1 MSKKGY
7 MNLSLSRGE
16 SAKYE
21 QVIEVDDFVRL
32 LKEKNEIITSLGEI
46 FPGLRAA
53 CVIKTYN
60 HREIPNS
67 EIKFYNR
74 QDQQIKLKTG
84 NILFTVGL
92 LKEGGAGGGAAR
104 LAGLVEVNIA
114 GKVDHGKMGDF
125 EKDNYQELNTV
136 LMFSSRNRYSTS
148 RAMSRGMFLHNP
160 SGQSAKKVALKLKL
174 ELYHPGSAV
183 SRMVLL
189 PKSLRSE
196 NTLSSLNKAIMK
208 DTSTADLT
216 IRADSSN
223 TFRVHKC
230 FICAR
235 FVKYISFLSQPGSFS
250 FCSQVSRYSCPG

>member
-1 MSKKGY
+1 

-104 LAGLVEVNIA
+104 LAGMVEVNIA

-136 LMFSSRNRYSTS
+136 LMFSSRNRCSTS

-160 SGQSAKKVALKLKL
+160 SGQSQSTKKVALKLKL
-174 ELYHPGSAV
+174 ELYQP
-183 SRMVLL
+183 VLL

-216 IRADSSN
+216 IRADSST
-223 TFRVHKC
+223 TFRVHKN

-235 FVKYISFLSQPGSFS
+235 FVKYISF
-250 FCSQVSRYSCPG
+250 

>member
-174 ELYHPGSAV
+174 ELYHP
-183 SRMVLL
+183 VLL

-216 IRADSSN
+216 IRADSST
-223 TFRVHKC
+223 TFRVHKN

-235 FVKYISFLSQPGSFS
+235 FVKYISFKSQTGSFS
-250 FCSQVSRYSCPG
+250 VCTQVSRCS

>member
-104 LAGLVEVNIA
+104 LAGIVEVNIA

-148 RAMSRGMFLHNP
+148 RAMSSGMFLHNP
-160 SGQSAKKVALKLKL
+160 SGQSQSSKKAALKLKL
-174 ELYHPGSAV
+174 ELYHP
-183 SRMVLL
+183 VLL

-216 IRADSSN
+216 IRADSST
-223 TFRVHKC
+223 TFRVHKN

-235 FVKYISFLSQPGSFS
+235 FVKYISF
-250 FCSQVSRYSCPG
+250 